1 MKKISVIASLI
12 LLTSAIF
19 AYGYLIYPH
28 STTLPSG
35 SSLDPP
41 SFEHLLGTDDLG
53 IDIFAQLSRSYFISL
68 FLGISTSLFA
78 TSLGGS
84 LGFLSGYLGGRV
96 DQFLLFLIDVFAA
109 VPRLPVMIL
118 LGTFIGDSPFNL
130 LLIIG
135 LFSWAPIARL
145 IRNATMIE
153 KEKGYVQY
161 SKRFGASLWHLFHK
175 HLSKVLLPLLIV
187 SGIRVIGLTIVS
199 EASLA
204 FVGLINPTQKS
215 MGIMINRA
223 LNFSGIYYTNF
234 WTWWMIP
241 PIVVLVWM
249 TFLLRELSM
258 TVEEASQKG

>member
-84 LGFLSGYLGGRV
+84 LGFL
-96 DQFLLFLIDVFAA
+96 
-109 VPRLPVMIL
+109 
-118 LGTFIGDSPFNL
+118 
-130 LLIIG
+130 
-135 LFSWAPIARL
+135 
-145 IRNATMIE
+145 
-153 KEKGYVQY
+153 
-161 SKRFGASLWHLFHK
+161 
-175 HLSKVLLPLLIV
+175 
-187 SGIRVIGLTIVS
+187 
-199 EASLA
+199 
-204 FVGLINPTQKS
+204 
-215 MGIMINRA
+215 
-223 LNFSGIYYTNF
+223 
-234 WTWWMIP
+234 
-241 PIVVLVWM
+241 
-249 TFLLRELSM
+249 
-258 TVEEASQKG
+258 

>member
-1 MKKISVIASLI
+1 M
-12 LLTSAIF
+12 
-19 AYGYLIYPH
+19 
-28 STTLPSG
+28 
-35 SSLDPP
+35 
-41 SFEHLLGTDDLG
+41 
-53 IDIFAQLSRSYFISL
+53 
-68 FLGISTSLFA
+68 
-78 TSLGGS
+78 
-84 LGFLSGYLGGRV
+84 

>member
-1 MKKISVIASLI
+1 MPSSLKFYHI
-12 LLTSAIF
+12 LVSEI
-19 AYGYLIYPH
+19 
-28 STTLPSG
+28 SG
-35 SSLDPP
+35 SPDNILAFPHFPYSHKVTSLDPE
-41 SFEHLLGTDDLG
+41 SSD
-53 IDIFAQLSRSYFISL
+53 R
-68 FLGISTSLFA
+68 
-78 TSLGGS
+78 
-84 LGFLSGYLGGRV
+84 
-96 DQFLLFLIDVFAA
+96 
-109 VPRLPVMIL
+109 IL
-118 LGTFIGDSPFNL
+118 KN
-130 LLIIG
+130 
-135 LFSWAPIARL
+135 
-145 IRNATMIE
+145 
-153 KEKGYVQY
+153 Y
-161 SKRFGASLWHLFHK
+161 LFHK